1 RAQVLPY
8 RRHAAA
14 DAHVTSTGCIP
25 RARERDLGTFRD
37 EVKGR
42 AALHLQGRPRI
53 VCEHEHRHVIGRVLA
68 PPAAP
73 GLVRPRPAHR
83 SEHVPSHD
91 PRADVLERL
100 RGEVIVEAGRS
111 AFLAEHRLPEGAGG
125 EEPGVERLPAAAE
138 RVLLVLRGT
147 GAVAVYGD
155 GKSSDAKSGHTR
167 LPGEFGSGK
176 DDREAREM

>member
-1 RAQVLPY
+1 
-8 RRHAAA
+8 
-14 DAHVTSTGCIP
+14 
-25 RARERDLGTFRD
+25 
-37 EVKGR
+37 
-42 AALHLQGRPRI
+42 
-53 VCEHEHRHVIGRVLA
+53 
-68 PPAAP
+68 
-73 GLVRPRPAHR
+73 
-83 SEHVPSHD
+83 
-91 PRADVLERL
+91 

-176 DDREAREM
+176 DDREAREMTLSGERRAGTRTIATAVLRCSSVLGER